1 MISSADISFSTRRE
15 NMFSVPLYQ
24 FKINQHEAL
33 NKIILEDVKV
43 TLANYKE
50 DLQEEKKAYGGQE
63 LWIKNWKYK
72 KGFNVLSKVALEASD
87 VIIERFVGV
96 ADASTLDIKV
106 DGLWMNINK
115 EHGYNLPHGHPN
127 THFACVYY
135 VKVPED
141 SHAPIHFLNPDA
153 GKLNWSSNMD
163 RFENE
168 WNKTDY
174 FSDLRVDYSHKPE
187 EGDLLIFPSYL
198 LHYVEQNRCSEDRIS
213 IAFNLSLWRK
223 TSR

>member
-96 ADASTLDIKV
+96 ADASIL
-106 DGLWMNINK
+106 
-115 EHGYNLPHGHPN
+115 
-127 THFACVYY
+127 C
-135 VKVPED
+135 
-141 SHAPIHFLNPDA
+141 
-153 GKLNWSSNMD
+153 
-163 RFENE
+163 
-168 WNKTDY
+168 
-174 FSDLRVDYSHKPE
+174 
-187 EGDLLIFPSYL
+187 
-198 LHYVEQNRCSEDRIS
+198 
-213 IAFNLSLWRK
+213 
-223 TSR
+223 